1 MGQGSSS
8 EHAHLTPGT
17 FLACFDHAAPVYPL
31 RNTNIRPEQISSL
44 LAQRFAQKSFSPLE
58 LYCFNSVFRSL
69 ADTESGV
76 KYWSEATLCRFL
88 ELPDALGVGSVI
100 FQMASYLG
108 AFPLPSQAPAIL
120 THEALLK
127 VVTIM
132 TERFGVVL
140 KKRSKELWLRELYRS
155 LAIYDKGIRSEIEE
169 KEKVS
174 VEEKLKEKAAT
185 SSSLGFAIDAP
196 DDGDEGED
204 QEDDELVLAALE
216 SMDATEVFK
225 HGEQSN
231 VHHSII
237 PTDNLLKLVELLL
250 LIAPIDPQQ
259 SISSLTPDL
268 TKGRIEELQQAA
280 NVILS
285 SFGVENHPG
294 VTYRTFNTVISEC
307 MPYIFNG
314 LHPLFEHFLFA
325 KDFDLSKRKGKST
338 SPTTETKPVIPPP
351 KPVTEPEPLLREPG
365 EILNLT
371 ILSQLSFFINGNDL
385 FRRLRPLYKGNQ
397 HGFSMGSFEKQVFNW
412 RAPTILLVKGRL
424 LPAKASS
431 TRERALEELL
441 PPKRYPN
448 SISDTATNQSLV
460 YGAYIPEKW
469 KHTGKTCFGNADTKL
484 FQLSPT
490 HDIFPPSQY
499 ADDYVYFNKSPT
511 YPPGVGFG
519 TKIPS
524 QSSAHSH
531 SQETFK
537 PGTVSLHLDDALEFG
552 IFTHISGGGGTFKS
566 SHLPCRKGKD
576 WQDRFE
582 IEEIEVWGC
591 GGDEVAEAQ
600 RKEWAWQ
607 EREAEARRRINL
619 GTGDVELDREL
630 LKMAGLIG
638 GNQSGGSMG

>member
-1 MGQGSSS
+1 MGQGSSA
-8 EHAHLTPGT
+8 EHAHLT
-17 FLACFDHAAPVYPL
+17 
-31 RNTNIRPEQISSL
+31 PEQISSL

-140 KKRSKELWLRELYRS
+140 KKKSRELWLRELYRS
-155 LAIYDKGIRSEIEE
+155 LAIYDKGIQSELED
-169 KEKVS
+169 KK
-174 VEEKLKEKAAT
+174 KDKKAATT

-196 DDGDEGED
+196 DEGDEGDD
-204 QEDDELVLAALE
+204 QEDDELVLAALD
-216 SMDATEVFK
+216 SMDASEVFK

-237 PTDNLLKLVELLL
+237 PTDNLLKLIELLL

-259 SISSLTPDL
+259 KISSLAPDL
-268 TKGRIEELQQAA
+268 TSDRVEELRKAA

-294 VTYRTFNTVISEC
+294 VTYRSFNAVVSTC
-307 MPYIFNG
+307 LPFIFNG

-325 KDFDLSKRKGKST
+325 KDFDLSKRKTNPT
-338 SPTTETKPVIPPP
+338 SSPEETKPVIPPP
-351 KPVTEPEPLLREPG
+351 KPVADAEPLLSQPG
-365 EILNLT
+365 EILNFT
-371 ILSQLSFFINGNDL
+371 ILSQLSFFIEGSHL
-385 FRRLRPLYKGNQ
+385 FRRLHPLYSGNK

-412 RAPTILLVKGRL
+412 RAPTILLVKGTL
-424 LPAKASS
+424 LPPTPSS
-431 TRERALEELL
+431 TRERAFEEML
-441 PPKRYPN
+441 PPKRLPN
-448 SISDTATNQSLV
+448 STSSSASNQTLI
-460 YGAYIPEKW
+460 YGAYIPAQW
-469 KHTGKTCFGNADTKL
+469 KHTGRTCFGDQNTRL

-490 HDIFPPSQY
+490 HDVFPASRVST
-499 ADDYVYFNKSPT
+499 DYVYFNKSPT
-511 YPPGVGFG
+511 NPSGLGLG
-519 TKIPS
+519 TSIPL

-531 SQETFK
+531 SQQVFR
-537 PGTVSLHLDDALEFG
+537 PAAVSLHLDDALEFG
-552 IFTHISGGGGTFKS
+552 VFTHSSDGGGSFYPS
-566 SHLPCRKGKD
+566 RLPCRRGKD

-582 IEEIEVWGC
+582 VEEMEVWGC

-619 GTGDVELDREL
+619 GTGDIELDREL
-630 LKMAGLIG
+630 LKMAGIIG
-638 GNQSGGSMG
+638 GERSGGSM

>member
-1 MGQGSSS
+1 
-8 EHAHLTPGT
+8 
-17 FLACFDHAAPVYPL
+17 
-31 RNTNIRPEQISSL
+31 
-44 LAQRFAQKSFSPLE
+44 
-58 LYCFNSVFRSL
+58 
-69 ADTESGV
+69 V

-132 TERFGVVL
+132 TERFGSVL
-140 KKRSKELWLRELYRS
+140 KKRSRELWLRELYRS
-155 LAIYDKGIRSEIEE
+155 LAIYDRGIRSELEDKE
-169 KEKVS
+169 KEKAS
-174 VEEKLKEKAAT
+174 DDRKEAAKT
-185 SSSLGFAIDAP
+185 SSSLGFAIDMP
-196 DDGDEGED
+196 DDGEDGDE

-225 HGEQSN
+225 QGEQSN

-250 LIAPIDPQQ
+250 LIAPIDAQQ
-259 SISSLTPDL
+259 SISSLAPDL
-268 TKGRIEELQQAA
+268 TSDRVEELRQAA

-285 SFGVENHPG
+285 SFGVENHHG
-294 VTYRTFNTVISEC
+294 VTYRTFNTVLSLC
-307 MPYIFNG
+307 LPYLFSG

-325 KDFDLSKRKGKST
+325 KDFDLSKRKNAPS
-338 SPTTETKPVIPPP
+338 SPTQEIKPVILPP
-351 KPVTEPEPLLREPG
+351 KPVANPEPILRDPG

-371 ILSQLSFFINGNDL
+371 ILSQLSFFIEGSQL
-385 FRRLRPLYKGNQ
+385 FRCLRPLYSGNK
-397 HGFSMGSFEKQVFNW
+397 HGFSMGSFEKQTFNW

-431 TRERALEELL
+431 TRERALEDML
-441 PPKRYPN
+441 PPKRSLN
-448 SISDTATNQSLV
+448 SIADTASNQTLV
-460 YGAYIPEKW
+460 YGAYIPQQW
-469 KHTGKTCFGNADTKL
+469 KHTGKTCFGDAETKL

-490 HDIFPPSQY
+490 HDVFSGSQFSH
-499 ADDYVYFNKSPT
+499 DYVYFNKSPT
-511 YPPGVGFG
+511 NPPGLGLG
-519 TKIPS
+519 TPIPL

-531 SQETFK
+531 SQTRFR
-537 PGTVSLHLDDALEFG
+537 PGPVSLHLDDSLEFG
-552 IFTHISGGGGTFKS
+552 VFTHLAEGGGSFHPS
-566 SHLPCRKGKD
+566 RLPCRKGKD

-582 IEEIEVWGC
+582 IEELEIWGC

-607 EREAEARRRINL
+607 EREAEARRRVNL
-619 GTGDVELDREL
+619 GTGDAEMDREL
-630 LKMAGLIG
+630 LKMAGIISDSG
-638 GNQSGGSMG
+638 HSGGSMG